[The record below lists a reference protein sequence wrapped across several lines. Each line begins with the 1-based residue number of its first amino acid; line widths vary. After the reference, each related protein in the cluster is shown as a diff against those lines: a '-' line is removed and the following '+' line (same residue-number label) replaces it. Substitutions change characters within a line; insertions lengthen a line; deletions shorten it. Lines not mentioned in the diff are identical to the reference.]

1 MMWIFHKR
9 PRHNGDDSAYWM
21 EQAIRYTKPLEP
33 RKHDREVHD
42 LGFLFM
48 STYYRWYQVARD
60 AALRAVIVEAGKT
73 QAMRFQENGQYL
85 RSFIGE
91 NSIFIDIMMNVSI
104 IFFPPPPTRHPPPP
118 SLPLPP

>member
-9 PRHNGDDSAYWM
+9 GGGPSVNGGRAEYWM

-48 STYYRWYQVARD
+48 STFYRWYQITHD
-60 AALRAVIVEAGKT
+60 PALE
-73 QAMRFQENGQYL
+73 
-85 RSFIGE
+85 
-91 NSIFIDIMMNVSI
+91 
-104 IFFPPPPTRHPPPP
+104 RHHH
-118 SLPLPP
+118 